1 MQKPDIV
8 DFRSH
13 KMIGGGLTGR
23 NNARKMYSA
32 GRKKS
37 KYSSVCV
44 GPEEMEAEDIAEAI
58 AKKAKEAAKPEMDVD
73 ELAELTDKLRITRS
87 RKAKAEED
95 SVMPSISI
103 KSKSIKK
110 KKGCVKSRRQM
121 TF

>member
-1 MQKPDIV
+1 MGKPDIV

-44 GPEEMEAEDIAEAI
+44 GPEEMEAEDIAAAI
-58 AKKAKEAAKPEMDVD
+58 AKKAKEAAKPEMDV
-73 ELAELTDKLRITRS
+73 AELTDKLRITRS